1 MSKAKTNTTSRQYQL
16 TKGSAAKLIAP
27 LALEPHSRVLVLNGE
42 NTELVEIVVKAV
54 LTVDV
59 VTSDPDVSPPPGYNL
74 LGAKGLQSA
83 ANRTYDVVIGNPPTG
98 DLIAH
103 HHTALPLLREG
114 GRLVL
119 LYRNNGLSAACRE
132 WFWRKCPANFV
143 VQLRGSRWED
153 GIEHSYY
160 SYSLFNWVKGVKATP
175 RMPVYLESQIDL
187 IEQAIAS
194 LVPLR
199 MAA

>member
-1 MSKAKTNTTSRQYQL
+1 MHPCQL
-16 TKGSAAKLIAP
+16 G
-27 LALEPHSRVLVLNGE
+27 
-42 NTELVEIVVKAV
+42 
-54 LTVDV
+54 
-59 VTSDPDVSPPPGYNL
+59 L
-74 LGAKGLQSA
+74 LLQ
-83 ANRTYDVVIGNPPTG
+83 
-98 DLIAH
+98 
-103 HHTALPLLREG
+103 PLLL
-114 GRLVL
+114 LV
-119 LYRNNGLSAACRE
+119 
-132 WFWRKCPANFV
+132 
-143 VQLRGSRWED
+143 ED